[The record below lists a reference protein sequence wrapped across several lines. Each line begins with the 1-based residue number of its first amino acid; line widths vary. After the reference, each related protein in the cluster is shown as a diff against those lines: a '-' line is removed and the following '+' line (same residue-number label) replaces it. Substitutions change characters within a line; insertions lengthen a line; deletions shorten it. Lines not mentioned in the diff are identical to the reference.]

1 MYNIYN
7 IMYNIVY
14 IIMYYIVIH
23 LICNNNL
30 KKLESRNEK
39 ILFYLLPIV
48 SITTFLLYLSISEF

>member
-1 MYNIYN
+1 
-7 IMYNIVY
+7 
-14 IIMYYIVIH
+14 MYYIVIH